1 MPMSILQPSSAVS
14 NILNRAATDP
24 AFRNLLYTDP
34 GAALAG
40 ANLTDTDLAG
50 ANLAV
55 AILDGAIMTGVRYSD
70 TTRWPHGFTLP

>member
-40 ANLTDTDLAG
+40 A
-50 ANLAV
+50 
-55 AILDGAIMTGVRYSD
+55 IMTGVRYSD